1 MGLWGCTVVLSR
13 LLNLIIY
20 VIDSRFFSFASFK
33 RLSLAS
39 SLCCRNV
46 FVFSVIV
53 LFYFGH
59 CKGTSNFR
67 KSFVNIA

>member
-39 SLCCRNV
+39 SLCYRYD

-59 CKGTSNFR
+59 CIGTSNFR